1 MAKLTLDFEPEF
13 DFLLIGIS
21 CHLKDYRFV
30 WNLNHHLNYQLKR
43 EDDLSMIVDK
53 LKTKSLFSIFSYE
66 DEENHIHYSLIANR
80 GDAGIL
86 IPELKTV
93 DYLLQIR
100 GPLEDEELEQ
110 EVERLKNVPNVLTA
124 FSIDPTTLKSG
135 ASLLI

>member
-13 DFLLIGIS
+13 DFLLVGIS

-30 WNLNHHLNYQLKR
+30 WMLNQHLNYQLKR
-43 EDDLSMIVDK
+43 DEDLSMIVDK

-66 DEENHIHYSLIANR
+66 DEENHIAYSLISNR

-100 GPLEDEELEQ
+100 GPLEDEELEAL
-110 EVERLKNVPNVLTA
+110 VEAIKKVPNVLTA
-124 FSIDPTTLKSG
+124 FSIDPTSLKSG